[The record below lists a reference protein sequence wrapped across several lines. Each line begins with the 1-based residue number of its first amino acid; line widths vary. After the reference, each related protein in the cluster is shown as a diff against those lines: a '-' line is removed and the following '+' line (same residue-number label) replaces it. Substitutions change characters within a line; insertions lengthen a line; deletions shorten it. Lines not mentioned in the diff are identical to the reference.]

1 MPASKSRP
9 MADRTMKPLPRSFDD
24 ELRAH
29 ADALYRTAMECSRQ
43 RERYARLVGGDIDGV
58 EQELSFDLACR
69 CDALLDKLVRS
80 YEQMAER
87 VTTPLDGDWWH
98 RANALWQAS
107 REYLRRHEC
116 AEHDS
121 RRLTAHSSERLS
133 ELRAGQD
140 LEASALLALCF
151 AAGAYRKVRPEA
163 ELRNGSS
170 V

>member
-1 MPASKSRP
+1 
-9 MADRTMKPLPRSFDD
+9 MADRNSTAPPRSFDD

-43 RERYARLVGGDIDGV
+43 RERYARLVGRDVDGV

-69 CDALLDKLVRS
+69 CDALLDRLVRG
-80 YEQMAER
+80 YEQAAER

-116 AEHDS
+116 ADHDT
-121 RRLTAHSSERLS
+121 RRLTGHSPERLG
-133 ELRAGQD
+133 ELRAVQD

-163 ELRNGSS
+163 ELKNGSS